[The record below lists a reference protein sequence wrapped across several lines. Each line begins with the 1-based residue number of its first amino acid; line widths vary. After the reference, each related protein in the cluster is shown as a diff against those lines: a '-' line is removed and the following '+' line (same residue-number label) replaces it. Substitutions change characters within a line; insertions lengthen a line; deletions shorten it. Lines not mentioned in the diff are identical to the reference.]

1 MQISHF
7 LAVFAVRDQQSV
19 TLDECY
25 CKFLFWS
32 QLRLSWDEIN
42 FFLIIPWED
51 QPELSFEHF
60 FSLKFDWFSLYLTV
74 YVILSLAAQFND
86 TFSAMTE
93 IKIWYIALFFCLFS
107 PLCRNKDLFLFPYI
121 VSFWGWKTEFWI
133 NDWTCSNFPC
143 FDLFCTQNGLR
154 RQKNWG
160 FKNPS
165 SWIQKSKWKIRQKF
179 CETWRHG

>member
-1 MQISHF
+1 MKIKKRLFVLSLLSVPHDIFWPDLPKFLAKISQRPEQISEALIAINVSSLGIYILKYVESDKNCANKSF

-93 IKIWYIALFFCLFS
+93 IKIWAGS
-107 PLCRNKDLFLFPYI
+107 DR
-121 VSFWGWKTEFWI
+121 
-133 NDWTCSNFPC
+133 
-143 FDLFCTQNGLR
+143 
-154 RQKNWG
+154 
-160 FKNPS
+160 
-165 SWIQKSKWKIRQKF
+165 
-179 CETWRHG
+179 